1 MYIHVY
7 ILYMEGNK
15 MLSSKVFISGNSQA
29 IRLPKEYQ
37 VEDKEMYIKK
47 VGRTIILYPKK
58 NPWETFERSLSEFS
72 VDFMET
78 GRNQPQL
85 QKRKGL

>member
-1 MYIHVY
+1 MYI
-7 ILYMEGNK
+7 LFMEGNK
-15 MLSSKVFISGNSQA
+15 MLSSKVFTSGNSQA

-58 NPWETFERSLSEFS
+58 NPWEIFEKSLSEFS
-72 VDFMET
+72 DDFMET
-78 GRNQPQL
+78 GRNQLQL